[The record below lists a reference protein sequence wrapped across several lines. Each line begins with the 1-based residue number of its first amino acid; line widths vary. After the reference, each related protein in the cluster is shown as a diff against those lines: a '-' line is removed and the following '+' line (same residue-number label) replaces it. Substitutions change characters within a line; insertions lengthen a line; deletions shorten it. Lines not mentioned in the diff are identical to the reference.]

1 VTTRNELEAL
11 NRSGLIERARR
22 LGVPRPEVMT
32 RVEMI
37 DEIIRRQ
44 ETDVNARRR
53 ARGWLGVARD
63 LVASLIE
70 QGLNMPDAAELVR
83 QGVAPTRVLHQA
95 PVATV
100 TLAEIY
106 AAQGHL
112 KRALGMLDQ
121 VLENEPDHAAARA
134 LRDRLATPRPAPARV
149 VEPEAPEDVPAP
161 ESEELPAAP
170 APGDE
175 VWDESPPDE
184 SPPVEAELLPATP
197 PGFEVASA
205 VVEVETVEVASAVV
219 EVASA
224 VVEVEVVEV
233 EAVEVEVAVE
243 APARAPEPR
252 ADDPPPRTDVLVAI
266 PRGGALFLHWE
277 LSDRARAA
285 AADQSWV
292 VRIAA
297 LSPCLTGA
305 RKLQRDVVVREPAG
319 SLVVPG
325 LGASAV
331 VRAALGQVDASE
343 FLPRVIAT
351 VLDENGVAFLPAGA
365 HVDAPS
371 VARARAAALRGA

>member
-1 VTTRNELEAL
+1 MTTRNELEAL

-44 ETDVNARRR
+44 ETDVTARRR

-83 QGVAPTRVLHQA
+83 QGVTPTRVQHQA

-121 VLENEPDHAAARA
+121 VLESEPDHAAARA
-134 LRDRLATPRPAPARV
+134 LRDRLVTPRPAPVRV
-149 VEPEAPEDVPAP
+149 VEPEAPEDVPP
-161 ESEELPAAP
+161 SESEELPLEP
-170 APGDE
+170 APTTRPRT
-175 VWDESPPDE
+175 SLRRSKQSCCPR
-184 SPPVEAELLPATP
+184 LPRLRGRERRRRGRSRRVAT
-197 PGFEVASA
+197 
-205 VVEVETVEVASAVV
+205 AVV

-233 EAVEVEVAVE
+233 EAVEVARCRDA
-243 APARAPEPR
+243 APRAPEP
-252 ADDPPPRTDVLVAI
+252 AVDDPHPSTDVLVAI
-266 PRGGALFLHWE
+266 AREGATSCTGSCPTE
-277 LSDRARAA
+277 LGRPPP
-285 AADQSWV
+285 
-292 VRIAA
+292 IAA
-297 LSPCLTGA
+297 
-305 RKLQRDVVVREPAG
+305 G
-319 SLVVPG
+319 S
-325 LGASAV
+325 
-331 VRAALGQVDASE
+331 
-343 FLPRVIAT
+343 
-351 VLDENGVAFLPAGA
+351 
-365 HVDAPS
+365 
-371 VARARAAALRGA
+371 

>member
-1 VTTRNELEAL
+1 MTTRNELEAL

-175 VWDESPPDE
+175 VWDESPP
-184 SPPVEAELLPATP
+184 VEAELLPATP

-205 VVEVETVEVASAVV
+205 VVEVEAVEVA
-219 EVASA
+219 
-224 VVEVEVVEV
+224 
-233 EAVEVEVAVE
+233 VAVE

-252 ADDPPPRTDVLVAI
+252 ADDPHSRTDVLVAI

-292 VRIAA
+292 LRIAA
-297 LSPCLTGA
+297 LSPCVTGA